1 MVSNHQKP
9 NRKIDISIPKFE
21 CKSDRFDLL
30 TATKVLVLPESGV
43 SKHAVMFLQHF
54 IIQSRAFRNAT
65 NAILKNGEELIQT
78 TLMCIAVYSQRTHV
92 EVFADIFVALNKKY
106 PAELIA
112 WLKVL
117 EINEFPT
124 TAVSAV
130 EKDRFMKAIIRWAYI
145 DIDTYQTKMF
155 TNEVFFFLYFVHSEK
170 VNKRLIQGLIR
181 EFSARCREVLIQ
193 IP

>member
-1 MVSNHQKP
+1 
-9 NRKIDISIPKFE
+9 
-21 CKSDRFDLL
+21 
-30 TATKVLVLPESGV
+30 
-43 SKHAVMFLQHF
+43 MFLQHF

-124 TAVSAV
+124 ATVSAV
-130 EKDRFMKAIIRWAYI
+130 EKDRFMKAIIR
-145 DIDTYQTKMF
+145 
-155 TNEVFFFLYFVHSEK
+155 
-170 VNKRLIQGLIR
+170 
-181 EFSARCREVLIQ
+181 
-193 IP
+193 